1 MSLCIDCCVN
11 LKVKSCLWKL
21 LPVIGTSITSAKW
34 TPAASRWSTD
44 GQIQSGSQECHSADH
59 SPAASQSPCCPGT
72 LFISF
77 FLLSRSVCVY
87 LLKKLNGFFTHT
99 CGMERTYTERLCV
112 FVCLYICHRHLQH
125 APLRV
130 RDGLFSPG
138 SEKSCIRQEVSSS
151 LQEVMIL
158 EPAWQ

>member
-34 TPAASRWSTD
+34 TPAASCWSTD

-87 LLKKLNGFFTHT
+87 LLKKLNGFLPTLVEWREHIQRCCVYLYVCIYAIVVF
-99 CGMERTYTERLCV
+99 GMHLYKCV
-112 FVCLYICHRHLQH
+112 M
-125 APLRV
+125 
-130 RDGLFSPG
+130 DFSLLG
-138 SEKSCIRQEVSSS
+138 VKSPVFAKRSIPVYRR
-151 LQEVMIL
+151 
-158 EPAWQ
+158 